1 MMSDTGG
8 EVTHTVQRLLA
19 AEARLKY
26 LEDHATDPHVGSGSG
41 SGGSSMDAWQTSVE
55 NRLASL
61 DSRLDLFRSE
71 MSSNFRWTWGGLATG
86 VLAVLGAFAGGFLY
100 LSNKI
105 DTSVIAL
112 IERIP
117 TQ

>member
-1 MMSDTGG
+1 MSDTV
-8 EVTHTVQRLLA
+8 EDVNYTVKRLID
-19 AEARLKY
+19 AEARLKK
-26 LEDHATDPHVGSGSG
+26 LEDRAADSHADVGAG
-41 SGGSSMDAWQTSVE
+41 SGGSDVDAWQTSVE
-55 NRLASL
+55 NRLTSL
-61 DSRLDLFRSE
+61 DRRIDGFRSD

-86 VLAVLGAFAGGFLY
+86 ILTVLAAFAGGFLY

-117 TQ
+117 IQ